1 MWTNDRVQQMFA
13 RGNDGTKWDRF
24 YEPGRS
30 DFESTMFQRRRDL
43 ARAILVETAPAS
55 ARVLDL
61 GCGAGPFTASIA
73 DLPYGC
79 IGSDLSMDMLSFA
92 RERLPAGAP
101 LLQSDSQALPIG
113 DRTIDVVVSLG
124 MISYVPDRAAALGE
138 IHRILHPD
146 GSLIITYR
154 NQLSKVVF
162 DPARSAKRLLA
173 KATRS
178 ADRGER
184 SRDAAPGAFLRSGDV
199 ATLLH
204 DAGFRIIDRY
214 GIGYGPIRLRGRTL
228 LPDGINQRV
237 DRVIDA
243 ASRPFDR
250 FGVEA
255 ADVVVLVCRKSPE
268 ATR

>member
-30 DFESTMFQRRRDL
+30 DFESSMFQRRRDL
-43 ARAILVETAPAS
+43 ARAVLVETAPAN

-92 RERLPAGAP
+92 RERLPAGTP

-124 MISYVPDRAAALGE
+124 MISYVPDRAAALSE
-138 IHRILHPD
+138 IHRILHPN

-162 DPARSAKRLLA
+162 DPARSAKRLLT
-173 KATRS
+173 KATGAPNDGAQS
-178 ADRGER
+178 SDP
-184 SRDAAPGAFLRSGDV
+184 APGAFLRSGEV

-204 DAGFRIIDRY
+204 DCGFRIVDRH

-228 LPDGINQRV
+228 LPDAVNQRI
-237 DRVIDA
+237 DRVVGA
-243 ASRPFDR
+243 ATRPFGR
-250 FGVEA
+250 VGLGA
-255 ADVVVLVCRKSPE
+255 ADVVVLVCTKAPE
-268 ATR
+268 TTR